1 MIKICESDS
10 ICHQPRLL
18 KHVVLP
24 FLLIVWEVT
33 SNTQDRKSK
42 ILQVRCLQKWFS
54 HVNLP
59 FVNSGYGSGPN
70 MDVFLVAFLEAQH
83 WLRWSSPVVPVHL
96 TKDRLALDITDKS
109 KEICVGAWSKK
120 GMSHQPCNSIRMLQ
134 GSNVIKPTWEK
145 RKHNKQTQI
154 ANEINKN

>member
-1 MIKICESDS
+1 
-10 ICHQPRLL
+10 
-18 KHVVLP
+18 
-24 FLLIVWEVT
+24 
-33 SNTQDRKSK
+33 
-42 ILQVRCLQKWFS
+42 
-54 HVNLP
+54 
-59 FVNSGYGSGPN
+59 
-70 MDVFLVAFLEAQH
+70 
-83 WLRWSSPVVPVHL
+83 VVPVHL

-145 RKHNKQTQI
+145 RKYNKQTQI